1 MRMDVG
7 SETRRDDTKLR
18 HHNGLVLLERR
29 RSVRVLSLSPEA
41 FIELPK

>member
-7 SETRRDDTKLR
+7 SEMRRDTKHR
-18 HHNGLVLLERR
+18 HRNGLAFGMA